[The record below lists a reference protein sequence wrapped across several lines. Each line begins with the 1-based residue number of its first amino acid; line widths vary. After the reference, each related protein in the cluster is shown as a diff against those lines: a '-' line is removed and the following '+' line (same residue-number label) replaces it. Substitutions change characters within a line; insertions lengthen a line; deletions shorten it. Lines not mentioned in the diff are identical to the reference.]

1 MDVALGN
8 FDNIPKFDDLLLSTL
23 QIPFDLC

>member
-8 FDNIPKFDDLLLSTL
+8 FDDTPKFDDLLLFTL
-23 QIPFDLC
+23 QILSDPC